1 MKKPKLYIDTS
12 VLGAF
17 FDTEDR
23 KRIDIAQSLIKL
35 IKDESCEGFIS
46 YLTLDENFKSSS

>member
-17 FDTEDR
+17 FDTEDQ
-23 KRIDIAQSLIKL
+23 KRFDTAQIIIKL
-35 IKDESCEGFIS
+35 IKE
-46 YLTLDENFKSSS
+46 